1 MVNGL
6 QVARGEAIR
15 RNLPVKL
22 VLELPTGWTVC
33 EASVEP
39 CDATTLVAD
48 PLKVIQARSSGEG
61 TGNAEAKQTPDNTV
75 AVTFSP
81 LGNVMLKNLD
91 ESLPLTRVDFFNTR
105 NACIADSGP
114 LRCLR
119 VVVNAGGSIRMCDPS
134 PGIVFP
140 DTRACP

>member
-1 MVNGL
+1 
-6 QVARGEAIR
+6 
-15 RNLPVKL
+15 
-22 VLELPTGWTVC
+22 
-33 EASVEP
+33 VEP
-39 CDATTLVAD
+39 CDATTLIAN
-48 PLKVIQARSSGEG
+48 PLNVIQARNSGEG

-81 LGNVMLKNLD
+81 LGNVLIKNAD
-91 ESLPLTRVDFFNTR
+91 ESVPVTRIDFFNTR